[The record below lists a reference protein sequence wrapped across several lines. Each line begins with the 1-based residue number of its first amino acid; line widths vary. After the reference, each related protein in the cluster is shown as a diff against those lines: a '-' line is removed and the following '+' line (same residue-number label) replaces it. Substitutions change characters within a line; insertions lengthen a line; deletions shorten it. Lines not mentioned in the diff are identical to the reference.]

1 MSTNISSTTRHLKF
15 SYFRFLEIFYG
26 YIYIYIY
33 NIYTYI
39 YYIYIYIYTY
49 IYIYIYICVS
59 VCVCMVCVC
68 VKRSHQK
75 KYSENKL
82 PPETDC
88 HTPQINYGK
97 QTSIVFFS
105 DYVRNDI

>member
-1 MSTNISSTTRHLKF
+1 M
-15 SYFRFLEIFYG
+15 
-26 YIYIYIY
+26 
-33 NIYTYI
+33 
-39 YYIYIYIYTY
+39 
-49 IYIYIYICVS
+49 CVS

>member
-1 MSTNISSTTRHLKF
+1 MC
-15 SYFRFLEIFYG
+15 E
-26 YIYIYIY
+26 
-33 NIYTYI
+33 
-39 YYIYIYIYTY
+39 
-49 IYIYIYICVS
+49 C

-97 QTSIVFFS
+97 QTSIVFLATMLEMIYDIFYAFYEDCIEYK
-105 DYVRNDI
+105 DYIKSISFIKEYIIC